1 MADVKSMLSAIGT
14 TASRLPD
21 LPIKNGQLIFMHD
34 VGKIA
39 LDFKDK
45 RTFYNEIVTLQTDEQ
60 RKKLENPI
68 KGSFYFVV
76 DTSVLWTYQTEWKQL
91 TSSPQ
96 EVLFI
101 GIELPE
107 LGSANKLFVNTEKQ
121 NISVWDE
128 KINSYRIVSDTTKS
142 ISNEEID
149 QLFI

>member
-1 MADVKSMLSAIGT
+1 MADKSIISVIGT
-14 TASRLPD
+14 VKSRLPD
-21 LPIKNGQLIFMHD
+21 LSIKNGQLIFVQD
-34 VGKIA
+34 AQTIA
-39 LDFKDK
+39 LDLNGK
-45 RTFYNEIVTLQTDEQ
+45 RTFYNQIVTLDTDDQ
-60 RKKLENPI
+60 RENLLAPI
-68 KGSFYFVV
+68 NGCFYFVV
-76 DTSVLWTYQTEWKQL
+76 DTSVLWTYQTEWKQI

-96 EVLFI
+96 EVIFI

>member
-1 MADVKSMLSAIGT
+1 MANIKSTLSVIGT

-21 LPIKNGQLIFMHD
+21 LPIKNGQLVFLQD

-39 LDFKDK
+39 LDFKDT
-45 RTFYNEIVTLQTDEQ
+45 RTFYNEIVTLQTDEE
-60 RKKLENPI
+60 RKNLENPI
-68 KGSFYFVV
+68 EGSFYFVI
-76 DTSVLWTYQTEWKQL
+76 DTSILWTYQTEWKQL

>member
-1 MADVKSMLSAIGT
+1 MADKSIISVIGT
-14 TASRLPD
+14 VKSRLPD
-21 LPIKNGQLIFMHD
+21 LSIKNGQLIFVQD
-34 VGKIA
+34 AQTIA
-39 LDFKDK
+39 LDLNGK
-45 RTFYNEIVTLQTDEQ
+45 RIFYNQIVTLDTDDQ
-60 RKKLENPI
+60 RENLLAPI
-68 KGSFYFVV
+68 NGCFYFVV
-76 DTSVLWTYQTEWKQL
+76 DTSVLWTYQTEWKQI

-96 EVLFI
+96 EVIFI

>member
-1 MADVKSMLSAIGT
+1 MADKSIISVIGT
-14 TASRLPD
+14 VKSRLPD
-21 LPIKNGQLIFMHD
+21 LSIKNGQLIFVQD
-34 VGKIA
+34 AQTIA
-39 LDFKDK
+39 LDLNGK
-45 RTFYNEIVTLQTDEQ
+45 RTFYNQIVTLDTDNQ
-60 RKKLENPI
+60 RENLLAPI
-68 KGSFYFVV
+68 NGCFYFVV
-76 DTSVLWTYQTEWKQL
+76 DTSVLWTYQTEWKQI

-96 EVLFI
+96 EVIFI

-128 KINSYRIVSDTTKS
+128 KINNYRIVSDTTKS